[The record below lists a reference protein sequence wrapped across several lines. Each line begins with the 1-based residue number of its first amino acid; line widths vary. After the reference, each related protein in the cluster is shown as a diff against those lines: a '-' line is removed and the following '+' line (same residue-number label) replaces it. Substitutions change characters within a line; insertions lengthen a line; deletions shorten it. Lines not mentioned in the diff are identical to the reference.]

1 MLMTRTL
8 NDRNHTVLLGMS
20 GGVDSAVAALLLKN
34 KGFTVIGITLQYLPE
49 GTGGPHYDDAARIAG
64 LLDISHTAIDVSA
77 EFKEKVVDNFRIEYM
92 HGRTPNPCVRCNRL
106 MKFDLLMEKMKETG
120 AGRIATGHYAR
131 AAYDWASGRMLLQ
144 KGNDEKKDQSY
155 FLYMLTQR
163 ILKHTLFPLGEL
175 TKKEVR
181 GIARAHD
188 LPVSEKDES
197 QEICFIEGKNY
208 RPLLK
213 DASEPGPIVDR
224 EGNRLGTHTGIADY
238 TLGQRRRLGISA
250 GRPLYVVRITP
261 ETNTIVVGEEEDAY
275 HDELVCERV
284 HWLVPPQPLPLPVH
298 AKIRSL
304 HPGADAQMRP
314 HGARGVTLLFS
325 KPQWAIT
332 PGQSAVFYSAEDQ
345 KTVLGGGIIAS
356 AAKRS

>member
-1 MLMTRTL
+1 MKRTL
-8 NDRNHTVLLGMS
+8 NNRDRTVLLGMS
-20 GGVDSAVAALLLKN
+20 GGVDSAVAALLLKD
-34 KGFTVIGITLQYLPE
+34 KGFRVMGITLQYLPE
-49 GTGGPHYDDAARIAG
+49 GSGGPHYDDAERVAA

-77 EFKEKVVDNFRIEYM
+77 EFKEKVVDDFRSEYM
-92 HGRTPNPCVRCNRL
+92 RGRTPNPCVRCNRL
-106 MKFDLLMEKMKETG
+106 MKFDLLLEKMKEAG
-120 AGRIATGHYAR
+120 AGHIATGHYAR
-131 AAYDWASGRMLLQ
+131 AVYDGASGRMLLQ

-163 ILKHTLFPLGEL
+163 ILQHTLFPLGEF

-181 GIARAHD
+181 EIARAHD

-238 TLGQRRRLGISA
+238 TLGQRRGLGISTR
-250 GRPLYVVRITP
+250 RPRYVLSIIP

-284 HWLVPPQPLPLPVH
+284 HWIVPPPPMPLHVH

-304 HPGADAQMRP
+304 HPGAKAELHP
-314 HGARGVTLLFS
+314 HRRSGATLFFS
-325 KPQWAIT
+325 EPQWAIT
-332 PGQSAVFYSAEDQ
+332 PGQSAVFYSAEDGQ
-345 KTVLGGGIIAS
+345 TVLGGGIIAS